1 MPIVI
6 KPRTLGLLSKCE
18 PRPPGAS
25 LIISAFAMFD
35 LANPG
40 ADRLESEQ
48 DLWVMAAKELP
59 PDSPLDIGMPKP
71 QAEVLVGGHAAA
83 PQGRP
88 IERMMLGW
96 AVGSIQKRLLVTG
109 DRYWQMTDS
118 GWRPTAIQPF
128 QQMPLTPQRAFGG
141 TGYAANPVG
150 TGYRALH
157 RSTAGG
163 LVALPN
169 VEIPEHAIQY
179 IDTIAPPAAFGTMT
193 LDDSKRLQFAGTYD
207 AAWLKSIS
215 PALAAD
221 TDPRLFM
228 FAPPDQRMSGFI
240 AGGEP
245 YALQNFAAEHPLI
258 EGRLPAM
265 RVRCFIGWRDEKRE
279 VTELQT
285 RIDTLWLFAGARR
298 GVMIYRSAVAVQELD
313 GSDVGDIMIA
323 YERQSDPARPLD
335 HYRNVRRLRLDPPT
349 AARYA
354 FSEHQLAP
362 ELTAAE
368 RGRRSARREALAG
381 ERAARQSASMRWTL
395 DQELARF
402 DLPPALRPTI
412 ERPSNEPSLIPELL
426 PEELESGEIELAEI
440 LDGLKAAQA
449 KAIADVETLA
459 AQHEHLYEA
468 YENISDGNATLSD
481 VDAFLTTIGN
491 LDAAASMDTSFD
503 HVPSVS
509 SLPPDTDPALM
520 RDVEDKLARAKNWR
534 AELLAA
540 AIHPPDEQKQF
551 DVAYGRFFNLAAE
564 RPLEPIRNALS
575 DDVFSVPELPDLPAR
590 RLAEVTQN
598 KEPQSIALAID
609 EILAQIDAPGTLAKV
624 GERLRSGLAEAEAA
638 LTDVLPSPTTSD
650 SRSEVLSATRH
661 TAVVREPETA
671 ITAAITES
679 TEAVAVLRTELEQA
693 EGLLAAGMSA
703 ARLASPKPLRPETMP
718 APAVAR
724 ALGDVVE
731 QEFRRGGTIAG
742 RDLAGA
748 DLSGRRFANADFT
761 GAFLERATL
770 NGANLVGAR
779 LTKAV
784 LSGAALVNADFGST
798 DLTEANL
805 GEADCRGTQFAGSL
819 LARNNLLGSRM
830 AGASFDQAHLIELQV
845 LQVPMI
851 GATFRSAR
859 LDRCRFIQAGLDN
872 SVWDDA
878 NLQRAQFMD
887 LSLSGARFAR
897 ARLEQT
903 CFVKIA
909 ASQVDFSSSQFD
921 QVSFIGDI
929 DLRNARFGGSSAE
942 ALSFQAA
949 DLSGAEFSIARLD
962 GVYFGKAVLSNANF
976 RMTSLKRAI
985 FSGNDLRGA
994 DFYAANLLEAHLD
1007 QTDLTGASMR
1017 HANLYG
1023 ADVTDSALVA
1033 VDLSRANID
1042 RTVLMIER
1050 HVN

>member
-18 PRPPGAS
+18 RRPPGAC

-40 ADRLESEQ
+40 ADRLEGEQ

-96 AVGSIQKRLLVTG
+96 EVGSIQKQLLVTG
-109 DRYWQMTDS
+109 DRYWQMTRS
-118 GWRPTAIQPF
+118 GWRPTAVQPF
-128 QQMPLTPQRAFGG
+128 QQMPLARQRAFGG
-141 TGYAANPVG
+141 PGYAANPVG
-150 TGYRALH
+150 TGHQALH
-157 RSTAGG
+157 RSMAGE

-169 VEIPEHAIQY
+169 VETPEHAIQF
-179 IDTIAPPAAFGTMT
+179 IDAIAPSAAFGPMA
-193 LDDSKRLQFAGTYD
+193 LDDSKRQQFAGTYD
-207 AAWLKSIS
+207 AAWLNSLA
-215 PALAAD
+215 PALATDA
-221 TDPRLFM
+221 DPRLFM

-240 AGGEP
+240 SGGEP

-258 EGRLPAM
+258 EGRLPAI
-265 RVRCFIGWRDEKRE
+265 RVRCFMGWRDETRD

-298 GVMIYRSAVAVQELD
+298 GVMIYRTAVAVQALD

-323 YERQSDPARPLD
+323 YERQSEPARPLD
-335 HYRNVRRLRLDPPT
+335 HYRNVRRLRLDPTT

-354 FSEHQLAP
+354 FSEHQLVP

-368 RGRRSARREALAG
+368 RERRSARRQALAD
-381 ERAARQSASMRWTL
+381 ERAARQLASMRWTL

-412 ERPSNEPSLIPELL
+412 ERPPIEPSCIPELL
-426 PEELESGEIELAEI
+426 PEELESGEIDLAEI
-440 LDGLKAAQA
+440 LDGLETVQA
-449 KAIADVETLA
+449 KAISDVETLA
-459 AQHEHLYEA
+459 AQHEHLCEA
-468 YENISDGNATLSD
+468 YETFSCGDATSSDI
-481 VDAFLTTIGN
+481 DAFLATIGN
-491 LDAAASMDTSFD
+491 LDAAGSMDPRFD
-503 HVPSVS
+503 HVRPVS
-509 SLPPDTDPALM
+509 SLPPDADASSR
-520 RDVEDKLARAKNWR
+520 RDVEDTLARAKNWR
-534 AELLAA
+534 AELIAA
-540 AIHPPDEQKQF
+540 ATSPPDEQKQF
-551 DVAYGRFFNLAAE
+551 DLAYARFFDFAAG
-564 RPLEPIRNALS
+564 RPLEPIRDAIS
-575 DDVFSVPELPDLPAR
+575 GDAFSLPDIAPRTPAE
-590 RLAEVTQN
+590 ATQN
-598 KEPQSIALAID
+598 MQAEAAPLTID
-609 EILAQIDAPGTLAKV
+609 EILAQIDSPDTPADA

-638 LTDVLPSPTTSD
+638 LTGVLPSPTTD
-650 SRSEVLSATRH
+650 DRRSEALSATRH
-661 TAVVREPETA
+661 TANVGEPEAA
-671 ITAAITES
+671 ITAAKTES
-679 TEAVAVLRTELEQA
+679 TRAIAVLRTELDQA
-693 EGLLAAGMSA
+693 EGLLTAGMSA
-703 ARLASPKPLRPETMP
+703 ARLASPKPLRPEPML

-724 ALGDVVE
+724 ALGELVE
-731 QEFRRGGTIAG
+731 EELRRGSTIAG

-748 DLSGRRFANADFT
+748 DLSGRQFANADFT

-770 NGANLVGAR
+770 NGANLTGAR
-779 LTKAV
+779 LSKAV
-784 LSGAALVNADFGST
+784 LSGASLLNADLGST

-805 GEADCRGTQFAGSL
+805 GEADCRGARFAGSL
-819 LARNNLLGSRM
+819 LARNNLLGTRM

-859 LDRCRFIQAGLDN
+859 LDQCCFIQAALDN
-872 SVWDDA
+872 SVWENA
-878 NLQRAQFMD
+878 NLHRAQFLD
-887 LSLSGARFAR
+887 LSLSGAGFAR

-903 CFVKIA
+903 CFVKLT
-909 ASQVDFSSSQFD
+909 ASQVDFRSSQFD
-921 QVSFIGDI
+921 QVSFTGDI

-949 DLSGAEFSIARLD
+949 NLTGAEFSIARLD
-962 GVYFGKAVLSNANF
+962 GVYFGKSILSNANF
-976 RMTSLKRAI
+976 RMTSLKRAV
-985 FSGNDLRGA
+985 FTGNDLRGT

-1023 ADVTDSALVA
+1023 ADMTDSALVA
-1033 VDLSRANID
+1033 ADLSSANID
-1042 RTVLMIER
+1042 RTILMVER